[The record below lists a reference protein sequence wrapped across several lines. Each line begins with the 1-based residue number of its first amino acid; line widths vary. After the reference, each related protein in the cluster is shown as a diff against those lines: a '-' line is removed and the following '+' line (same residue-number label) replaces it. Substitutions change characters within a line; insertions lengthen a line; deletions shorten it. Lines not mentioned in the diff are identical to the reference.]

1 MNADDADVHDENWRV
16 SNPCACDFD
25 FLFYGVRTGMLC
37 LMLLVCSTQCFI
49 TEETLSFIKDVNM
62 DSGTLVF
69 ETPPEDKD
77 ETCT

>member
-1 MNADDADVHDENWRV
+1 MNANDADVHDENWRV
-16 SNPCACDFD
+16 SNPCACDF
-25 FLFYGVRTGMLC
+25 LFYGVRTGMLI
-37 LMLLVCSTQCFI
+37 LVCSTQCFI
-49 TEETLSFIKDVNM
+49 TEETLSVIKDVNM

>member
-16 SNPCACDFD
+16 SNPCACDFR
-25 FLFYGVRTGMLC
+25 VRTGMLC

-49 TEETLSFIKDVNM
+49 TEETLSFLKDVNM

-69 ETPPEDKD
+69 ETPPE